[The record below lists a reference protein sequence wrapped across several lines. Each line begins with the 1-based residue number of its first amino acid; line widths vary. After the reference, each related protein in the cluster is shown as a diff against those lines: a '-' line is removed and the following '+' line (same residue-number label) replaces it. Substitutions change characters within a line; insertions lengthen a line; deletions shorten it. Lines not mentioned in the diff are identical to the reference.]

1 MKIGI
6 PKEIKTNESR
16 VALVPSGAESLIAA
30 GHSVLVEAGAG
41 SGSDFSDEQYL
52 AVGACIVPDAETIWA
67 DADLIV
73 KVKEPIEPEWQ
84 HIKPGQ
90 TVFTY
95 FHFAADIK
103 LTQAHLDSGATC
115 IAYETIELPSRE
127 LPLLTPMS
135 EVAGRMAVHEGA

>member
-6 PKEIKTNESR
+6 PKEIKANESR

-41 SGSDFSDEQYL
+41 LGSDFSDEQYL
-52 AVGACIVPDAETIWA
+52 TVGACIVPDADTIWA

-95 FHFAADIK
+95 FHFAADEK
-103 LTQAHLDSGATC
+103 ANPSASGFWC
-115 IAYETIELPSRE
+115 NLHR
-127 LPLLTPMS
+127 L
-135 EVAGRMAVHEGA
+135 RND